1 LTEVR
6 YPPNVHPV
14 GPGRRLATGQDLL
27 EDITQLDGL
36 LQRRGLPLPV
46 TVEQLD
52 RLRLLVLRLE
62 AAERVAAATG
72 RQAAQHSA
80 RSPGLLHAN
89 QAPAPTSLQ
98 NALQDRGD
106 VTLEAGAAVGAD
118 AAGGDD
124 PAGGADEWWDPRPS
138 RRRAAALLLVG
149 LGLAL
154 VFAGF
159 GLALW
164 FVLVW
169 PLAALLGAARLLRL
183 PGDTADEPAHDEP
196 AHYEPEDIAT
206 GDSAG
211 EPAHYEIVHDAQAPD
226 EAVDGCL
233 PVPAAQSPAVRATV
247 HLVELAKARFAQE
260 WAAAGQAPRAGRVPR
275 EAVADLVVRAT
286 APVVLGEGAAAY
298 AAEVAA
304 ALPAA
309 PVMVLDPG
317 ARPDGVTAGSEAP
330 GVS

>member
-1 LTEVR
+1 MTEVR

-72 RQAAQHSA
+72 RQAAQHTA

-89 QAPAPTSLQ
+89 QAPAPTSSQ
-98 NALQDRGD
+98 NAPQEGADT
-106 VTLEAGAAVGAD
+106 TLEAGVAVADGAIGAD
-118 AAGGDD
+118 
-124 PAGGADEWWDPRPS
+124 PAVGADEWWDPRPS

-196 AHYEPEDIAT
+196 AHYEPADTAT
-206 GDSAG
+206 GDSAD
-211 EPAHYEIVHDAQAPD
+211 EIVHYEQAPD
-226 EAVDGCL
+226 AAVDGCL
-233 PVPAAQSPAVRATV
+233 PVQAAQSPAVRATV

-309 PVMVLDPG
+309 PVTVLDPD

>member
-1 LTEVR
+1 MTEVHH
-6 YPPNVHPV
+6 PPSVQPV
-14 GPGRRLATGQDLL
+14 GLGRRLAAGQDLL

-36 LQRRGLPLPV
+36 LRRRGLPLPV

-72 RQAAQHSA
+72 QKAAQRTA

-89 QAPAPTSLQ
+89 QAAAPTSLQ
-98 NALQDRGD
+98 NAPQDRGD
-106 VTLEAGAAVGAD
+106 ITLEAGAAVGAD
-118 AAGGDD
+118 
-124 PAGGADEWWDPRPS
+124 PAVGADEWWDPRPS

-169 PLAALLGAARLLRL
+169 QLAALLGAARLLRL
-183 PGDTADEPAHDEP
+183 PGDTAGAAAHDE
-196 AHYEPEDIAT
+196 
-206 GDSAG
+206 
-211 EPAHYEIVHDAQAPD
+211 QAPD
-226 EAVDGCL
+226 AAVDGCL
-233 PVPAAQSPAVRATV
+233 PAPAAQSPAVRATV
-247 HLVELAKARFAQE
+247 HLVELARARFAQE

-317 ARPDGVTAGSEAP
+317 TRQGGVTAGSEAP